1 VTDGIRKIGVEE
13 ELLLVDPATGQL
25 AAVSTK
31 AVRAHEDL
39 RRGGVPDDED
49 DAPVEQEGFLQQLE
63 TATVPCTGLDGLTRE
78 LVRCRTAAG
87 RAARAA
93 DAAAVAVP
101 TPVIAE
107 AEAAVTPDPRQQ
119 RIKHD
124 YGEMS
129 RQALVCGMHVHIDVH
144 GEDEAVKVMSGVRP
158 WLPMLLALS
167 ANSPFWHGHDTRFA
181 SWRSQV
187 WGRWPSS
194 GPAEPFRDPQEYRAT
209 VEKMIE
215 WGVAVDEGML
225 YLDARIAKSYPTI
238 EIRVADVC
246 TDVEHAVLVAALAR
260 ALVETTAANSED
272 AAWRSDLLRGATW
285 RAAKHGVSDKLVHP
299 ATLGLAPAREVFEA
313 LRSHVEPALRDAG
326 DWEWTAD
333 AFDRLMA
340 SGAGAAR
347 QRSAYEATGSVEG
360 VAKDLLQRTE
370 DSWDGPAS
378 PRL

>member
-1 VTDGIRKIGVEE
+1 VADGLRKIGVEE

-39 RRGGVPDDED
+39 SRGGVPDDED

-63 TATVPCTGLDGLTRE
+63 TATVPCTEPDELRRE
-78 LVRCRTAAG
+78 LVRGRTAAG

-101 TPVIAE
+101 TPVVGGTE
-107 AEAAVTPDPRQQ
+107 AVVTPDPRQQ
-119 RIKHD
+119 RINHD
-124 YGEMS
+124 YGETS
-129 RQALVCGMHVHIDVH
+129 RQALVCGMHVHIDIH
-144 GEDEAVKVMSGVRP
+144 SEDEAVRVMGGIRP

-167 ANSPFWHGHDTRFA
+167 ANSPFWHGRDTGFA

-215 WGVAVDEGML
+215 WGVAVDDGML
-225 YLDARIAKSYPTI
+225 YLDARIARSYPTI

-246 TDVEHAVLVAALAR
+246 TDVDHAVLVAALAR
-260 ALVETTAANSED
+260 ALVATSAARTEGVT
-272 AAWRSDLLRGATW
+272 WRSDLLRAATW
-285 RAAKHGVSDKLVHP
+285 RAAKHGVSDKLVNP
-299 ATLGLAPAREVFEA
+299 ATMELAPAREVFET

-326 DWEWTAD
+326 DWERAAD
-333 AFDRLMA
+333 AFDRLTA
-340 SGAGAAR
+340 LGAGAAR

-360 VAKDLLQRTE
+360 VAEDLLQRTE
-370 DSWDGPAS
+370 DSWGGPAS